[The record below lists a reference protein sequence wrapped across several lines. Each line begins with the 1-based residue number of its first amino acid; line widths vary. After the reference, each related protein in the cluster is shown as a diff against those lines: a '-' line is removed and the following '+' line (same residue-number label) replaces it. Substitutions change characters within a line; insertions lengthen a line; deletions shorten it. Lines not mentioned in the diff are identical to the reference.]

1 MLRELTLNGEIDKV
15 QIAINRLRLHEPP
28 EGYYVAFSGGKD
40 SCVVLDLCKRAGV
53 KYDAHYSVT
62 TVDPPELVHFIQ
74 HEYPD
79 AWASR
84 EKPSMSMWELI
95 PKKRMP
101 PTQKVR
107 YCCQYFKEQ
116 GGKGRFVVTGVRH
129 QESAK
134 RAKRKLM
141 ETCTGHSGKRF
152 IHPIIEWSESDVWE
166 YIHTYNVPYCN
177 LYNEGQKRIGCILC
191 PYTPKAQK
199 GADMKRWPKYVE
211 LYKLAFQRML
221 DKRKADG
228 LRCDSWRIGEDVM
241 KWWTGEQPKPD
252 NGGNI
257 SLYGLR
263 LNESD
268 T

>member
-1 MLRELTLNGEIDKV
+1 MLKELTLEGEVDKV
-15 QIAINRLRLHEPP
+15 KVACARLRLHEPP

-53 KYDAHYSVT
+53 KYDAHYAVT
-62 TVDPPELVHFIQ
+62 TVDPPELIYFIRKY
-74 HEYPD
+74 HPD
-79 AWASR
+79 AWTNR
-84 EKPSMSMWELI
+84 IRTEVSMWKLI
-95 PKKRMP
+95 PQKRMP
-101 PTQKVR
+101 PTQRVR

-116 GGKGRFVVTGVRH
+116 GGEGRFIVTGVRH

-134 RAKRKLM
+134 RAKRKLT
-141 ETCTGHSGKRF
+141 ETCSGHSGKRF

-166 YIHTYNVPYCN
+166 YIHTYHVPYCK
-177 LYNEGQKRIGCILC
+177 LYDEGRKRIGCILC

-199 GADMKRWPKYVE
+199 DADMKRWPKYVE
-211 LYKLAFQRML
+211 LYKLAFQRMI

-228 LRCDSWRIGEDVM
+228 FPCDAWKTGEDVFN
-241 KWWTGEQPKPD
+241 WWTNRKKKEED
-252 NGGNI
+252 GGNI

-263 LNESD
+263 LDETD

>member
-1 MLRELTLNGEIDKV
+1 MGACAGGEVDKV
-15 QIAINRLRLHEPP
+15 KVACARLKLHEPP

-53 KYDAHYSVT
+53 KYDAHYNVT

-74 HEYPD
+74 REYPD
-79 AWASR
+79 AWGNR
-84 EKPSMSMWELI
+84 MKPELSMWELI

-101 PTQKVR
+101 PTRKAR

-134 RAKRKLM
+134 RARRKLL
-141 ETCTGHSGKRF
+141 ETCNQHRGKRY
-152 IHPIIEWSESDVWE
+152 IHPIIDWSEADVWE
-166 YIHTYNVPYCN
+166 YIKTYHVSYCK
-177 LYNEGQKRIGCILC
+177 LYDEGRSRIGCILC
-191 PYTPKAQK
+191 PYARKAQK
-199 GADMKRWPKYVE
+199 IADMERWPQYVK
-211 LYKLAFQRML
+211 LYEMAFQRMV
-221 DKRKADG
+221 DRRRADG
-228 LRCDSWRIGEDVM
+228 LKCEWKTGKDVM
-241 KWWTGEQPKPD
+241 KWWLGEQARPD

-257 SLYGLR
+257 TLYGLR
-263 LNESD
+263 LNETD

>member
-1 MLRELTLNGEIDKV
+1 MLKELTLGGEIDKV

-53 KYDAHYSVT
+53 EYDAHYSVT

-79 AWASR
+79 AWANR

-101 PTQKVR
+101 PTRKVR

-116 GGKGRFVVTGVRH
+116 GGKDRFVVTGVRH
-129 QESAK
+129 QESAR
-134 RAKRKLM
+134 RAKRKLV
-141 ETCTGHSGKRF
+141 ETCTQHRGKQY
-152 IHPIIEWSESDVWE
+152 IHPIIDWSEDDVWE
-166 YIHTYNVPYCN
+166 YIKTYHVPYCD
-177 LYNEGQKRIGCILC
+177 LYDEGARRIGCVLC
-191 PYTPKAQK
+191 PYERKAQK
-199 GADMKRWPKYVE
+199 AADMERWPKYVN
-211 LYKLAFQRML
+211 LYEMAFQRMI

-228 LRCDSWRIGEDVM
+228 MKCEWQTGEDVM
-241 KWWTGEQPKPD
+241 KWWLGEQPKPD
-252 NGGNI
+252 DGGNI

>member
-1 MLRELTLNGEIDKV
+1 MLKELTLEGEVDKV
-15 QIAINRLRLHEPP
+15 KIACARLRLHEPP

-40 SCVVLDLCKRAGV
+40 SCVVFDLCKRAGV

-79 AWASR
+79 AWANR
-84 EKPSMSMWELI
+84 EKPSMSMWQLI

-101 PTQKVR
+101 PTRMVR

-116 GGKGRFVVTGVRH
+116 GGKDRFVVTGVRH
-129 QESAK
+129 QESAR
-134 RAKRKLM
+134 RAKRKLV
-141 ETCTGHSGKRF
+141 ETCSQHRGKQF
-152 IHPIIEWSESDVWE
+152 IHPIIDWSEADVWE
-166 YIHTYNVPYCN
+166 YIHTYNVPYCK
-177 LYNEGQKRIGCILC
+177 LYDEGARRIGCIMC
-191 PYTPKAQK
+191 PYARKAEK
-199 GADMKRWPKYVE
+199 IDEMKRWPKYVK
-211 LYKLAFQRML
+211 LYEIAFQRMI

-228 LRCDSWRIGEDVM
+228 LPCDAWGNGKEVM
-241 KWWTGEQPKPD
+241 KWWLGDRPRSD
-252 NGGNI
+252 DGGNI

-263 LNESD
+263 LDETD

>member
-1 MLRELTLNGEIDKV
+1 MLKELTLGGEVDKV
-15 QIAINRLRLHEPP
+15 KVACARLKLHEPP

-62 TVDPPELVHFIQ
+62 TVDPPELVYFIRE
-74 HEYPD
+74 HYPE
-79 AWASR
+79 AWDNR
-84 EKPSMSMWELI
+84 IKPSMSMWELI

-116 GGKGRFVVTGVRH
+116 GGRGRFIVTGVRH

-134 RAKRKLM
+134 RAKRKLV
-141 ETCTGHSGKRF
+141 ETCRSRGGKQF
-152 IHPIIEWSESDVWE
+152 IHPIIDWSEADVWE
-166 YIHTYNVPYCN
+166 YIKKYRVPYCK
-177 LYNEGQKRIGCILC
+177 LYDEGRRRIGCILC
-191 PYTPKAQK
+191 PYTRKEQK
-199 GADMKRWPKYVE
+199 IDDMKRWPKYAK
-211 LYKLAFQRML
+211 LYEMAFQRL
-221 DKRKADG
+221 IDKRMKDG
-228 LRCDSWRIGEDVM
+228 YKCDAWKTGKDVM
-241 KWWTGEQPKPD
+241 KWLLGEQEKPD
-252 NGGNI
+252 DGGNI

-263 LNESD
+263 LNEPD